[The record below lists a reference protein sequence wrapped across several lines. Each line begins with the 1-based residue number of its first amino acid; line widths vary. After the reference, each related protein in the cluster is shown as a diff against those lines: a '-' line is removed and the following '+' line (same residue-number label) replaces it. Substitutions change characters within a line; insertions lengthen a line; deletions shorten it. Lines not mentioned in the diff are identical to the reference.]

1 MITLEENINRILNL
15 MLLEKKTI
23 EVEESEIQEDEE
35 ASTSSAG
42 GGGGSIVS
50 QGYPSIEKWE
60 TGLTRGPANSLGG
73 KKEDKVTRGKG
84 NMLGKKDEKWSSG
97 RTFGKTGKYKT

>member
-1 MITLEENINRILNL
+1 MKVLVENINRILSL
-15 MLLEKKTI
+15 MLLEKKDE
-23 EVEESEIQEDEE
+23 EVELDESDILEDEE
-35 ASTSSAG
+35 G
-42 GGGGSIVS
+42 GGASSGGSS
-50 QGYPSIEKWE
+50 TGYPSIEKWE

-84 NMLGKKDEKWSSG
+84 NMLGKAGEKWSSG